1 MKCVHRLELPGHV
14 VRMGGAR
21 TVENL
26 LEGKPCGGREEK
38 RKT

>member
-1 MKCVHRLELPGHV
+1 MCGTT
-14 VRMGGAR
+14 

-26 LEGKPCGGREEK
+26 LEGDPCGGRKE

>member
-1 MKCVHRLELPGHV
+1 MKCVRRLELPGHV
-14 VRMGGAR
+14 VRMGGTR

-26 LEGKPCGGREEK
+26 LEGDPCGGRKE